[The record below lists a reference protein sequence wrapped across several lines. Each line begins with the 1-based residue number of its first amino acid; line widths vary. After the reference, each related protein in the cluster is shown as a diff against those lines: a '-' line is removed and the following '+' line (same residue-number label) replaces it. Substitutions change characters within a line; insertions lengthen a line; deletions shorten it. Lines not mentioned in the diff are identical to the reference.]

1 MTEAPAAY
9 TFVPWFRRGLA
20 ADIAEPD
27 NPAAPATGRASVP
40 VSVTAGW
47 TGTDGQ
53 AGTPRRVTRSVDLI
67 GPGDIASLKAGT
79 VLRCHPPDGTPAAQP
94 GELAYVEFYDEDLPW
109 RYSPAASV
117 TVRTGTGSAAVDGPR
132 LRPWLALLVLAD
144 GEFTLTRR
152 PTGTPVVTVHDGVV
166 LPPPDQAW
174 AWAHAQL
181 AGSVSDPAQ
190 AGPSAEGEPDASL
203 SRLMSP
209 RRLAE
214 RTAYTA
220 FVVPAF
226 DAGRRA
232 QLGLDVAT
240 TPVQRPAWG
249 AGQTDRR
256 LPVYFS
262 WTFSTGVD
270 EGFET
275 LVRRLRAQPADPGFG
290 SRPMAVDAAA
300 LGIDADLPDP
310 IRLEGALRPLNYD
323 RADYPTD
330 VPGSAGAAT
339 LQERIDAAA
348 VLLRPGEDLDDDPI
362 VSPPLYGGP
371 HSGVQVLGDVEDA
384 DPVGWVRELN
394 LDPRNRAAAG
404 LGAQVVRDR
413 QEDLMVRAWAQVGQ
427 LRDANQRL
435 REAELALAA
444 AEAAFAKHLEGSL
457 ASRLLLLTAP
467 AHGGLAAPSAA
478 APPPAG
484 LTETVAAAVT
494 GAGTGSQPVPSI
506 FALVDTS
513 RVPTAVEDPTFRALT
528 RPQRPLLRAAA
539 AGAPATGVPAAPG
552 FQAGLIEGMDRTAGS
567 AVSAAPPL
575 PVHPGAVTLAE
586 VTAAVDAAVTGL
598 QAHDTEP
605 KRVFLTLLADVLA
618 VPEGTP
624 PPPLPTP
631 DVLANQLG
639 PAIDAWEQAHPGHAT
654 EAAAVRDLAGQITD
668 VRADGLAARVEL
680 AADAFRAAFGSSLAA
695 KAYRGVV
702 VASATP
708 NGGKVS
714 RMTDLSSSQEYHDG
728 VDQLGQDLGTRLD
741 EVPDPPGALG
751 AVDRVVGAV
760 LAGMAPDHAVRRRV
774 VAALPGLADH
784 LARQDEIA
792 QRRLRP
798 VLAYPQFP
806 DPMIEPLQAMG
817 QDYVLPNL
825 SALPVD
831 TLTVMTP
838 NGRFIE
844 SYLAGLTTELAR
856 ELLWREYPTDL
867 RGSYFRVFWDRRDA
881 DPETADAATTDVP
894 PLPDW
899 TAPLG
904 ANGAAADAPLVL
916 VLRSDLLR
924 RFPHTLVTAHPA
936 VWTGTLA
943 QGRRTL
949 DPAAAPLPPL
959 FTATLDPDVALFAF
973 ALDETAAR
981 GHVPTGSSDPV
992 PAGPGYF
999 FVLQER
1005 PGQPR
1010 FGLDSTAPGD
1020 GYDTWDDLSWDRLVP
1035 AGAALPTYLDA
1046 STTVPAPADPG
1057 GAIWAATSADLA
1069 AILLRSPVMYARH
1082 ADDLLPVTPS

>member
-20 ADIAEPD
+20 ADIAAPD

-47 TGTDGQ
+47 TGIDGQ
-53 AGTPRRVTRSVDLI
+53 AGTPLRVTRSVDLI
-67 GPGDIASLKAGT
+67 GPGDIASLKPGA
-79 VLRCHPPDGTPAAQP
+79 VLRCHPPGGTRAAQP
-94 GELAYVEFYDEDLPW
+94 GELAYVDFYDEDLPW

-117 TVRTGTGSAAVDGPR
+117 TVRTGTGPAAVDGPR

-144 GEFTLTRR
+144 DEFTLTLR

-190 AGPSAEGEPDASL
+190 AGPSAEREPDASL

-256 LPVYFS
+256 LPVYFW

-270 EGFET
+270 VGFET

-300 LGIDADLPDP
+300 LGIDGDLPDP
-310 IRLEGALRPLNYD
+310 IRLEGALRPLNYH

-330 VPGSAGAAT
+330 VPGPAGAAA

-348 VLLRPGEDLDDDPI
+348 VLLRPGADLDDDPI

-413 QEDLMVRAWAQVGQ
+413 QEDLMVRAWGQVGQ

-444 AEAAFAKHLEGSL
+444 GEAAFAKHLEGSP

-467 AHGGLAAPSAA
+467 AHGGLAAPAV
-478 APPPAG
+478 APVAPAG
-484 LTETVAAAVT
+484 LTETVAAAAA

-528 RPQRPLLRAAA
+528 RPQRPLLREAA
-539 AGAPATGVPAAPG
+539 AGAPAIAVPAGGSLAGG
-552 FQAGLIEGMDRTAGS
+552 FQAGLIEGMDRAAGS

-586 VTAAVDAAVTGL
+586 VTSAVDAAVTGL
-598 QAHDTEP
+598 QAHETEP
-605 KRVFLTLLADVLA
+605 KRVFLTLLADALA

-631 DVLANQLG
+631 AELADQLD
-639 PAIDAWEQAHPGHAT
+639 PLIDAWEQDHPGHGT
-654 EAAAVRDLAGQITD
+654 EAMAVRELATQITD
-668 VRADGLAARVEL
+668 VRADGLAVLVEL
-680 AADAFRAAFGSSLAA
+680 AEDAFAAAFGSSLAA

-702 VASATP
+702 VASAIP
-708 NGGKVS
+708 PDGGKVS
-714 RMTDLSSSQEYHDG
+714 RMTDLGSSQAYSDG
-728 VDQLGQDLGTRLD
+728 VDQLGQDLGARLD
-741 EVPDPPGALG
+741 VVPEPPGALG
-751 AVDRVVGAV
+751 AVDLVAGAV

-774 VAALPGLADH
+774 VAALPGLAEH
-784 LARQDEIA
+784 LARQAEIA

-881 DPETADAATTDVP
+881 EPE
-894 PLPDW
+894 
-899 TAPLG
+899 
-904 ANGAAADAPLVL
+904 NGA
-916 VLRSDLLR
+916 
-924 RFPHTLVTAHPA
+924 
-936 VWTGTLA
+936 G
-943 QGRRTL
+943 
-949 DPAAAPLPPL
+949 
-959 FTATLDPDVALFAF
+959 
-973 ALDETAAR
+973 
-981 GHVPTGSSDPV
+981 
-992 PAGPGYF
+992 
-999 FVLQER
+999 
-1005 PGQPR
+1005 
-1010 FGLDSTAPGD
+1010 
-1020 GYDTWDDLSWDRLVP
+1020 
-1035 AGAALPTYLDA
+1035 
-1046 STTVPAPADPG
+1046 
-1057 GAIWAATSADLA
+1057 
-1069 AILLRSPVMYARH
+1069 
-1082 ADDLLPVTPS
+1082 